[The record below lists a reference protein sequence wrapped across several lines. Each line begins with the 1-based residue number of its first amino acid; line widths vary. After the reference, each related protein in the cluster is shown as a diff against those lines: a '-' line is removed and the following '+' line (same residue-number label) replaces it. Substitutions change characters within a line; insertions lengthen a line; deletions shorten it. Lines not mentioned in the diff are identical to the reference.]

1 METLIEIYQRLLRE
15 MIPTYKRK
23 FYDEFVMDSRLVGVI
38 GARGVGKTTFL
49 IEYLRTKYS
58 GSSQTLYISADNLY
72 FVEHTLVDVI
82 DEFVKHYNGTI
93 ICIDEIHKYKNWDQE
108 LKNIYDS
115 YPNLQII
122 FSGSSSIDLIKGK
135 YDLSRRAI
143 LKNMYG
149 FSFREFL
156 EIKENKSF
164 PIIDFSEIIANHQ
177 LYEKEFSA
185 IPKLLGYLK
194 EYLKEG
200 YYPTRF
206 ELQTSEAYI
215 QSLRNIVDKIVY
227 EDISSFYSLNTQNL
241 DTLKKIIYFFAT
253 SLPGKVN
260 TNSIANSLG
269 KDHTTIASYIQL
281 LRDSGVLRFLLV
293 NKSGHA
299 LVRNAEKIYLDN
311 TNLLYALNEE
321 IGKEPFVGVLR
332 ELFVISNLQNINTHV
347 FYSQE
352 GDIEVNDITLEIGG
366 KNKSSEQIKNIKNSY
381 LIKDD
386 ILVGNPTTIPLY
398 LFGFLS

>member
-49 IEYLRTKYS
+49 IEYLRTQYS

-164 PIIDFSEIIANHQ
+164 PVIGFREIIINHE
-177 LYEKEFSA
+177 LYEKELSA
-185 IPKLLGYLK
+185 TPKLIGYLK

-206 ELQTSEAYI
+206 ELQTSEAYV
-215 QSLRNIVDKIVY
+215 QSLRNIIDKIVY

-281 LRDSGVLRFLLV
+281 LRDSGVLRFLLI

-347 FYSQE
+347 FYSAE

-366 KNKSSEQIKNIKNSY
+366 KNKSSDQIKNIKDSY
-381 LIKDD
+381 LVKDD
-386 ILVGNPTTIPLY
+386 ILIGSKTTIPLY